1 MKEINQLQRCYYF
14 TNLEEIEKFL
24 LKHDYLINYLLQI
37 CNQIKKIFREN
48 LLEVCLEYDRDS
60 EEDFEGLLVRIKTNL
75 LPDLSL
81 KLLRKFDQ
89 WWLDIDFK
97 VRSVITVMTKSKLR
111 K

>member
-37 CNQIKKIFREN
+37 RDQIKRIFGEN
-48 LLEVCLEYDRDS
+48 SEVDLEYDKDS
-60 EEDFEGLLVRIKTNL
+60 EEDFEGLFVRIKTNL

-81 KLLRKFDQ
+81 ELLRKFDQ
-89 WWLDIDFK
+89 WWLDVDFK
-97 VRSVITVMTKSKLR
+97 VRSVITIMTKSKV
-111 K
+111 

>member
-37 CNQIKKIFREN
+37 RDQIKRIFGEN
-48 LLEVCLEYDRDS
+48 SEVDLEYDKDS
-60 EEDFEGLLVRIKTNL
+60 EEDFEELFVRIKTNL

-81 KLLRKFDQ
+81 ELLRKFDQ
-89 WWLDIDFK
+89 WWLDVDFK
-97 VRSVITVMTKSKLR
+97 VRSVITIMTKSKV
-111 K
+111 

>member
-37 CNQIKKIFREN
+37 RDQIKRIFGEN
-48 LLEVCLEYDRDS
+48 SEVGLEYNKDS
-60 EEDFEGLLVRIKTNL
+60 EEDFEGLFVRIKTNL

-81 KLLRKFDQ
+81 ELLRKFDQ
-89 WWLDIDFK
+89 WWLDVDFK
-97 VRSVITVMTKSKLR
+97 VRSVITIMTKSKV
-111 K
+111 

>member
-37 CNQIKKIFREN
+37 RDQIKRIFGEN
-48 LLEVCLEYDRDS
+48 SEVDLEYDKDS
-60 EEDFEGLLVRIKTNL
+60 EEDFEGLFVRIKTNL

-81 KLLRKFDQ
+81 ELLRKFDQ
-89 WWLDIDFK
+89 WWLDVDFK
-97 VRSVITVMTKSKLR
+97 VRSIITIMTKSKV
-111 K
+111 